1 MATIT
6 QTTLLDLV
14 QAITDLSASD
24 AETVATIA
32 YLVNSGKVRLCGTFA
47 GAKIDLTTPAV
58 SVKAYTRRSV
68 NSTQRGAFSLG

>member
-14 QAITDLSASD
+14 HAVNTVSASD
-24 AETVATIA
+24 AETVATIT

-47 GAKIDLTTPAV
+47 GARIDLA
-58 SVKAYTRRSV
+58 SHGA
-68 NSTQRGAFSLG
+68 RGKTMSRLHGRV